1 LHLNVFEQ
9 PDEGRIFQQ
18 PFRDLFYKKI
28 MDKTQKTIGGMFDR
42 IAPVYDLLNRVL
54 SLSLD
59 VLWRKKAVECL
70 AIQDHERIL
79 DIATGTGDLAMG
91 ALRKNPACRVIGLD
105 ISREMMRVAM
115 GKRDERDWRDR
126 YSLVAGNALRMPFK
140 DQTVHAAMVAF
151 GVRNVPDVEGL
162 FRETIRVLK
171 VGGKFVILE
180 LSVPP
185 GSIIKG
191 VYLFYLRKLL
201 PRIGSLL
208 SGRSVAY
215 RYLRDSVLVFHTPRQ
230 VEDLLRAAG
239 FAVVRSLPLTFG
251 ICHLFLAEK
260 R

>member
-1 LHLNVFEQ
+1 
-9 PDEGRIFQQ
+9 
-18 PFRDLFYKKI
+18 

-91 ALRKNPACRVIGLD
+91 ALRKNSICRVIGLD

-126 YSLVAGNALRMPFK
+126 YSLIAGNALQIPFK

-162 FRETIRVLK
+162 FGGTYRVLRA
-171 VGGKFVILE
+171 GGKFAILE
-180 LSVPP
+180 LSIPP
-185 GSIIKG
+185 GRVAKA
-191 VYLFYLRKLL
+191 VYLFYFRRLL
-201 PRIGSLL
+201 PPIGSLL
-208 SGRSVAY
+208 SGRSAAY
-215 RYLRDSVLVFHTPRQ
+215 CYLRDSVLAFYSPCQ

-239 FAVVRSLPLTFG
+239 FTVVRSLPLTFG

>member
-1 LHLNVFEQ
+1 
-9 PDEGRIFQQ
+9 
-18 PFRDLFYKKI
+18 

-59 VLWRKKAVECL
+59 VLWRKKAVACL
-70 AIQDHERIL
+70 EIRDHERVL
-79 DIATGTGDLAMG
+79 DIATGTGDLAME
-91 ALRKNPACRVIGLD
+91 ALRKKLACRVVGLD
-105 ISREMMRVAM
+105 ISREMMRVA
-115 GKRDERDWRDR
+115 GIKRDERNWRDR
-126 YSLVAGNALRMPFK
+126 YSLIAGNALQMPLR

-162 FRETIRVLK
+162 FSETRRVLK
-171 VGGKFVILE
+171 AGGKFAVLE
-180 LSVPP
+180 LSIPP
-185 GSIIKG
+185 GRAIKA
-191 VYLFYLRKLL
+191 VYLFYFRKLL

-208 SGRSVAY
+208 SGRSAAY
-215 RYLRDSVLVFHTPRQ
+215 RYLRDSVLVFYTPHQ

-239 FAVVRSLPLTFG
+239 FTVVRSLPLTFG